1 MYVFFVTVIT
11 FMPIYNDLIFFGHNA
26 KQDPFLHCHK
36 EGANE
41 TVLEPWTSTWPTK
54 HHSTDRPTN

>member
-1 MYVFFVTVIT
+1 MKSSMYVFFVTVIT

-41 TVLEPWTSTWPTK
+41 TVLEPWTST
-54 HHSTDRPTN
+54 